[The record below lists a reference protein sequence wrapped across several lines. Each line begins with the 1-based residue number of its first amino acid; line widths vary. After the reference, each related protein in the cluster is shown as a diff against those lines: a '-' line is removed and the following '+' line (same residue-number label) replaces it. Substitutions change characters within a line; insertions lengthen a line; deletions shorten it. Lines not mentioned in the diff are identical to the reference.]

1 MVSAW
6 QRQVTASNMA
16 RSRASA
22 SSVLWPCR
30 CNSSIRFRWTATS
43 SEFGMALSLTSRTQ
57 TGPALPC
64 GQQRSPL
71 AAATRSMLCHKAA
84 SVVRGLVSKPR
95 APRTIGPRGPV
106 LRYSNHSLVRRSRVG
121 PSETLQFGKKICA
134 AAAAMRMGTTIP
146 RSGYEE
152 RLPNRYRIGP
162 ELFCPRRNWRLRAA
176 SPVPPFTERFGGIQR
191 R

>member
-16 RSRASA
+16 RSCASA

-57 TGPALPC
+57 TAPALRP
-64 GQQRSPL
+64 
-71 AAATRSMLCHKAA
+71 AA
-84 SVVRGLVSKPR
+84 SPAGGGSAEHALSQISFGRQGFDVE
-95 APRTIGPRGPV
+95 APRTADIGPRGPV
-106 LRYSNHSLVRRSRVG
+106 LRYSNHFLVRRSRVG
-121 PSETLQFGKKICA
+121 PSGTLQIGEKIEPGPPT
-134 AAAAMRMGTTIP
+134 RRIGTTNT
-146 RSGYEE
+146 RTGYEE

-162 ELFCPRRNWRLRAA
+162 ELFCPRRN
-176 SPVPPFTERFGGIQR
+176 
-191 R
+191 